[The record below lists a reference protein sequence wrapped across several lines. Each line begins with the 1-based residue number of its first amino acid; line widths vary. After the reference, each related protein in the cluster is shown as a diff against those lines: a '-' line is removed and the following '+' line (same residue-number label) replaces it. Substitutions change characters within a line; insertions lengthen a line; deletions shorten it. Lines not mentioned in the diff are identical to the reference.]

1 MAINGW
7 NTPDGGNSCAIYPA
21 GTFSP
26 KKALAQFP
34 AIEATGLTLSQ
45 SALTLEESSS
55 ATLTATVL
63 PDYATDKKVTWSTSD
78 ADVAIVVKGV
88 VVGLGIGTATITAK
102 VGDQVATCEVTVV
115 KKTIAVRSII
125 LDQTAATVIE
135 GDTLTL
141 TATVNP
147 DNADDKTV
155 TWKSSDTSVAIVDN
169 GVVITLAPGKATISA
184 TAGGKTATCVV
195 TVEERYIPVS
205 EVILNYTEITLEVGE
220 SINIEATVLPENAT
234 EPTISWKSSSSKIAT
249 IRRKVISAVA
259 PGTATITAKAGDI
272 EAYCVVTVK
281 SADSIDAATAEERY
295 TIYDITGRL
304 VRQDA
309 LSTDGLKQGIYII
322 NGRKTVIE

>member
-1 MAINGW
+1 M
-7 NTPDGGNSCAIYPA
+7 
-21 GTFSP
+21 
-26 KKALAQFP
+26 Q
-34 AIEATGLTLSQ
+34 
-45 SALTLEESSS
+45 
-55 ATLTATVL
+55 TVQL
-63 PDYATDKKVTWSTSD
+63 FQAAKD
-78 ADVAIVVKGV
+78 VKGV
-88 VVGLGIGTATITAK
+88 NVIAVKLEDAGMEMLRQMGDTVKEKAPNMVAVLSSVTGEK
-102 VGDQVATCEVTVV
+102 VNLLCVAGPEAVKKGAHAGKVIKEVATLCGGGGGG
-115 KKTIAVRSII
+115 R
-125 LDQTAATVIE
+125 
-135 GDTLTL
+135 
-141 TATVNP
+141 P
-147 DNADDKTV
+147 D
-155 TWKSSDTSVAIVDN
+155 
-169 GVVITLAPGKATISA
+169 SA

-205 EVILNYTEITLEVGE
+205 EVILNYTEVTLEVGE